1 MDKKYSAAAT
11 SVAQSIRE
19 LANNPEKLDNLES
32 YLSMHFAAWLDKYAA
47 TPEDMA
53 AELRDF
59 AQMNV

>member
-19 LANNPEKLDNLES
+19 LASKPENLDNLEC

-59 AQMNV
+59 AKMDI